1 MSMVVEHFVRYLEKE
16 KRYSAHTVD
25 AYHTDLKGF
34 VSYLEQSYHLESVE
48 NTTQEMIRS
57 YVVQLMELGFS
68 PTSVN
73 RKLSSLKRFFS
84 FLLRRGMLQHN
95 PAYGIH
101 ALKKAHRLPVYVDE
115 EKLSELLDI
124 PGHPNEDFPAVR
136 DRMVLELLYAT
147 GMRRSEIIELKHSAI
162 DFSEMTV
169 KVHGKGNKYRLIPLS
184 KQILEQIS
192 LYIEMKQK
200 AVEISGEKWFIVTN
214 KGEKA
219 YPGLIHAITTKALSA
234 FKLQKKSPH
243 VIRHSFATHLL
254 SRGADLNMI
263 KELLGH
269 ASLAATQV
277 YTHSSIEQ
285 LKTIYINAHPRA
297 KLK

>member
-1 MSMVVEHFVRYLEKE
+1 MSMVVEQFVRYLEKE

-34 VSYLEQSYHLESVE
+34 VSYLAQAYQLESVE

-68 PTSVN
+68 ATSVN
-73 RKLSSLKRFFS
+73 RKLSSLKTFFG
-84 FLLRRGMLQHN
+84 FLLKKGLVPNN
-95 PAYGIH
+95 PVYGIH
-101 ALKKAHRLPVYVDE
+101 ALKKAHRLPVYIDE
-115 EKLSELLDI
+115 EKLSELLDV
-124 PGHPNEDFPAVR
+124 PGYPNEGFPAVR

-147 GMRRSEIIELKHSAI
+147 GMRRSEIIELKDSAI
-162 DFSEMTV
+162 DFAQMTV

-184 KQILEQIS
+184 KQILEQVS

-200 AVEISGEKWFIVTN
+200 AIESSGEKWFIVTN

-219 YPGLIHAITTKALSA
+219 YPGLIHRITSKALSSI
-234 FKLQKKSPH
+234 KLQKKSPH

-254 SRGADLNMI
+254 SGGADLNMI

>member
-34 VSYLEQSYHLESVE
+34 VSYLEQAYHLESVE
-48 NTTQEMIRS
+48 RTTQEMIRS
-57 YVVQLMELGFS
+57 YIVLLMELGFS
-68 PTSVN
+68 ATSVN
-73 RKLSSLKRFFS
+73 RKLSTLKTFFG
-84 FLLRRGMLQHN
+84 FLLKNGMLQQN

-147 GMRRSEIIELKHSAI
+147 GMRRSEIIELKDSAI

-200 AVEISGEKWFIVTN
+200 AIESSGEKWFIVTN

-277 YTHSSIEQ
+277 YTHNSIEQ